1 MIPRTHGFSLSAP
14 VAIINIRESHGRP
27 YFYIGRKTDGSMHY
41 GNPFSHL
48 PSSAATVH
56 VASRDEAC
64 DRHLSW
70 LRKQTDLDV
79 EPERRDWILD
89 NLYLMRGRDLGC
101 YCYPLRCH
109 GTNYLLLLSESR

>member
-1 MIPRTHGFSLSAP
+1 
-14 VAIINIRESHGRP
+14 
-27 YFYIGRKTDGSMHY
+27 MHF

-48 PSSAATVH
+48 PSSAATVY
-56 VASRDEAC
+56 VSSRDEAC

-89 NLYLMRGRDLGC
+89 NLHLMRGRDLGC
-101 YCYPLRCH
+101 YCHPLRCH
-109 GTNYLLLLSESR
+109 GANYLLLLSESR